1 LIPGSPREHLQQ
13 IARQRIEPVAILDHH
28 DQRLG
33 GGAGTK
39 TVGEQCLQRGL
50 AELRVEGSGEVVVL
64 DQDVEHGRKQWRASD
79 QASVDRREFGL
90 DIAHLVLVG

>member
-1 LIPGSPREHLQQ
+1 M
-13 IARQRIEPVAILDHH
+13 AILERDN
-28 DQRLG
+28 QRLRAG
-33 GGAGTK
+33 LGTK
-39 TVGEQCLQRGL
+39 AVGKQRLQRGL